1 MTRTR
6 DQRGSATI
14 EAVVGAM
21 GFAAFLGLIYYGG
34 QIALAE
40 QTVQAA
46 AAEAARSASIARSQG
61 AAQSAGF
68 AAAQQ
73 VINNHGLDCD
83 ALNVQLDTSAFGLP
97 IGTPGE
103 VVAVVTCHVSSA
115 QIATFYGGGVQV
127 QKTMSSPV
135 DTYRPRG

>member
-1 MTRTR
+1 
-6 DQRGSATI
+6 
-14 EAVVGAM
+14 M